1 MNDQIRQPQTSLHT
15 PLVLNVA
22 ARIRDLMTSGEVA
35 IGQKLVTQS
44 LADQFDVSRSP
55 VREALLLLAEQGLL
69 EQIPN
74 RGFFAKAMPESRGDP
89 AEPLL
94 REAGSAYH
102 RIADDWLAD
111 RIPSDITEQMLRDRY
126 GLTKAQ
132 VSEILV
138 RATREGWAEP
148 KQGYGWKL
156 LAVAKT
162 AESFEQIYRFR
173 MIIEPAGMLEPS
185 FKLDLKVLADLRRT
199 QERMLEGDIA
209 RLPAERLLENGAIF
223 HEELLRLSGN
233 PFMHMSLVRVNRM
246 RRLMEYQANLDRN
259 RLTGQCTDH
268 LRILDVLER
277 NELLEASYLMRQHL
291 SGALARKMP
300 TTAPGD

>member
-126 GLTKAQ
+126 GLTKGQ

-185 FKLDLKVLADLRRT
+185 FKLDLKVVADLRRT

-259 RLTGQCTDH
+259 RLTVQCTDH